1 MTPNDETGHDPFS
14 EFAPKPVERSAGD
27 AAATTAGG
35 IVFGALV
42 GWACAYFWSLDSFI
56 AAGIG
61 AAIGG
66 LAGWMSA
73 PPKS

>member
-1 MTPNDETGHDPFS
+1 MTPDEPVHDPFA
-14 EFAPKPVERSAGD
+14 EFAPKPAVKSTVD
-27 AAATTAGG
+27 VAATTIGG
-35 IVFGALV
+35 LVFGGVV
-42 GWACAYFWSLDSFI
+42 GAACAYFWSLDYWI

-73 PPKS
+73 PPKAT